1 MAVKHEQ
8 LSLDTQAGKVTYLD
22 ITLQLRKAIK
32 NSGIRDGLCA
42 ITTPHTTC
50 LVIF

>member
-22 ITLQLRKAIK
+22 ITLQLWH
-32 NSGIRDGLCA
+32 SGWSMRHHDSSYD
-42 ITTPHTTC
+42 
-50 LVIF
+50 VFSNF